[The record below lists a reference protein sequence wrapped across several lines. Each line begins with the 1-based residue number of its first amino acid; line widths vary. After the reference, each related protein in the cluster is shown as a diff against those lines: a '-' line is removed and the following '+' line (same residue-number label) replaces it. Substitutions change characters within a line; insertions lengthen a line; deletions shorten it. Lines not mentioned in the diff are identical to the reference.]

1 MKITVT
7 DRQWNALDA
16 VLSLGKRRADGKAF
30 KDDVVA
36 HMLTEHDVAAGVT
49 KRTIAE
55 LQKHGLLDA
64 DKRWFT
70 WLTEK
75 GRAFLE
81 DGNEDGR

>member
-1 MKITVT
+1 MTVTLT
-7 DRQWNALDA
+7 DRQWNVLDA
-16 VLSLGKRRADGKAF
+16 TRTFAARRTDGKAWR
-30 KDDVVA
+30 DDVVA
-36 HMLTEHDVAAGVT
+36 HMLAEHGVAAGVT

-55 LQKHGLLDA
+55 LQKHGMVDA
-64 DKRWFT
+64 DKHWFT